1 MNLQNSPRALWY
13 IIIVTPPKKKK
24 KKKKEREKEREKTIN
39 GYYLYYLYRT
49 LHIAR
54 FSSTL
59 RAFSYN

>member
-24 KKKKEREKEREKTIN
+24 KKRRERERKGEKKTIN
-39 GYYLYYLYRT
+39 GYYLYRT